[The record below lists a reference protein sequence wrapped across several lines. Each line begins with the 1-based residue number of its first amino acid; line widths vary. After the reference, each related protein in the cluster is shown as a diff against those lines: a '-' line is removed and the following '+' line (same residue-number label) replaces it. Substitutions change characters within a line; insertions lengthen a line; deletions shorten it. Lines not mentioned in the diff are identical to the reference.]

1 MAEKPLLCTS
11 VSGRITMPSLEK
23 LKEHHAFS
31 SWEGTWSSDIVD
43 PCRAILHTTIDE
55 LSQLPADATAEAK
68 KKVITSA
75 VIKFNDLNDAHD
87 EFIETIERED
97 IAEELLQIAEAAG
110 LKPDDDLLVARNW

>member
-1 MAEKPLLCTS
+1 
-11 VSGRITMPSLEK
+11 MPSLEK
-23 LKEHHAFS
+23 LKEHEAFS

-43 PCRAILHTTIDE
+43 PCRAILHTAIDE
-55 LSQLPADATAEAK
+55 LRNLPKDAIDEVK
-68 KKVITSA
+68 KAVITSA

-110 LKPDDDLLVARNW
+110 LNPDEDLLKARNW